1 MAGIP
6 MAPDAPHVQGFW
18 SAVRDVVRCN
28 RKDGKRWQCAR
39 EVVPGQK
46 YCERHVGRGRSRPKR
61 SAENYSASSEVAA
74 TSSLGAIS
82 SISMAVAAGQGGPLH
97 VAYNSIQAS
106 TSPND
111 PRNHHMIPSPAA
123 VMLPSCFEKVARVK
137 VLYDRVRSNFPYF
150 DAFTG
155 KNHPIFMENAGGSQ
169 VPRVVIDAISNY
181 MRASYVQVG
190 AGYDLSNRATET
202 IKSAHNHMK
211 TFTNAHG
218 VGEVVFGASTS
229 QMLTNLSYCYSHLL
243 AEGDEIIVHEAN
255 HEANSGP
262 WLRMAVRCG
271 LTVKWWRV
279 NYDTFESELE
289 ALAALLS
296 PRTRI
301 VAVAHVSNI
310 LGEVLDLER
319 VVKLVKTRVGD
330 SVRVVADGVAYA
342 PHRAVDVA
350 KWAVDWYVFS
360 SYKVYGPHMAVLYG
374 SHDAFL
380 DVKDYSPNWDFIGD
394 DDVTKQFELGGP
406 NHEACAGVIALTQ
419 YLGVLA
425 RVGEAFTL
433 SLEGGGGAG
442 AKEKQE
448 VVACQA
454 EAAGGGGGGGGAG
467 VLMKL
472 EDSSIALAA
481 RVDSADAS
489 SSPGATA
496 DVSMKAFN
504 GDLQPPVSE
513 IFLESM
519 TSSLRDWDLAL
530 QGTSFGQEALNF
542 GGKVSTR
549 LDRVVVEAAYD
560 TIVLLE
566 QPLQEK
572 LLAFLRSRQDVIIL
586 GPVSSEPE
594 FRVPTISFIHASKR
608 SPQIC
613 QELHSANFACRN
625 GHMYCY
631 RLISGL
637 VAHKKLT
644 VNSEED
650 GVVRISMVHYNTPI
664 EVARLISCL
673 QAIL

>member
-6 MAPDAPHVQGFW
+6 MSPEATHNVQGFW

-61 SAENYSASSEVAA
+61 PAQNYSASSEVAA
-74 TSSLGAIS
+74 SSSLGAIS
-82 SISMAVAAGQGGPLH
+82 SISMSAAAGPLH
-97 VAYNSIQAS
+97 IGYSNLQQAS
-106 TSPND
+106 PSPGD
-111 PRNHHMIPSPAA
+111 PRNNIMPSPPA
-123 VMLPSCFEKVARVK
+123 VILPSCFEKVARVK
-137 VLYDRVRSNFPYF
+137 VLYDRVRSNFPAF
-150 DAFTG
+150 DIFMT
-155 KNHPIFMENAGGSQ
+155 KNQPVFMENAGGSQ

-181 MRASYVQVG
+181 MKASYVQIG
-190 AGYDLSNRATET
+190 AGYDLSNRAGET

-218 VGEVVFGASTS
+218 FGEVILGPSTS
-229 QMLTNLSYCYSHLL
+229 QLLMNLSHCYSHLL
-243 AEGDEIIVHEAN
+243 CEGDEIILHEAN
-255 HEANSGP
+255 HESNSGP
-262 WLRMAVRCG
+262 WLRIALRYG

-289 ALAALLS
+289 SLAALVT

-301 VAVAHVSNI
+301 VALSHVSNI

-319 VVKLVKTRVGD
+319 IVKLVKTRVGD
-330 SVRVVADGVAYA
+330 NVVRVVADGVAYA

-350 KWAVDWYVFS
+350 KWGVDWYVFS
-360 SYKVYGPHMAVLYG
+360 SYTVYGPHMAVLYG
-374 SHDAFL
+374 THDAFM
-380 DVKDYSPNWDFIGD
+380 DVKSYSPNWDFVGNEE
-394 DDVTKQFELGGP
+394 VTKQFELGGP

-433 SLEGGGGAG
+433 SLEGVHGKDKSQVTVARQNDGAG
-442 AKEKQE
+442 
-448 VVACQA
+448 
-454 EAAGGGGGGGGAG
+454 GM
-467 VLMKL
+467 MKL
-472 EDSSIALAA
+472 EDTPIAA
-481 RVDSADAS
+481 RVDNGVDAS
-489 SSPGATA
+489 SSPCGPGGMQDVTMKSCDA
-496 DVSMKAFN
+496 DIQPSVVSDIYM
-504 GDLQPPVSE
+504 D
-513 IFLESM
+513 SM
-519 TSSLRDWDLAL
+519 ASSLRDWDLAL
-530 QGTSFGQEALNF
+530 QGTSFGQEALSF

-549 LDRVVVEAAYD
+549 LDRVVVEAAFD
-560 TIVLLE
+560 TIILLE

-572 LLAFLRSRQDVIIL
+572 LLAFLRSRQDVVIV
-586 GPVSSEPE
+586 GPISSEPD
-594 FRVPTISFIHASKR
+594 FRVPTISFIHVSKR
-608 SPQIC
+608 SSQIC
-613 QELHSANFACRN
+613 HELHTANFACRN
-625 GHMYCY
+625 GHLGSY

-644 VNSEED
+644 VNNEEE

-664 EVARLISCL
+664 EVARLIGCL

>member
-330 SVRVVADGVAYA
+330 SVVRVVADGVAYA

-350 KWAVDWYVFS
+350 KWAVDC
-360 SYKVYGPHMAVLYG
+360 
-374 SHDAFL
+374 
-380 DVKDYSPNWDFIGD
+380 PNWDFIGD

-448 VVACQA
+448 VVA
-454 EAAGGGGGGGGAG
+454 
-467 VLMKL
+467 
-472 EDSSIALAA
+472 
-481 RVDSADAS
+481 VDSADAS

-504 GDLQPPVSE
+504 GDLQPP
-513 IFLESM
+513 
-519 TSSLRDWDLAL
+519 
-530 QGTSFGQEALNF
+530 GTSFGQEALNF
-542 GGKVSTR
+542 GGK
-549 LDRVVVEAAYD
+549 
-560 TIVLLE
+560 
-566 QPLQEK
+566 
-572 LLAFLRSRQDVIIL
+572 DVIIL

-625 GHMYCY
+625 GHI
-631 RLISGL
+631 RAIISESGRKEGWKQARKEAIGDMASCSHPWAQPL
-637 VAHKKLT
+637 A
-644 VNSEED
+644 
-650 GVVRISMVHYNTPI
+650 VRWS
-664 EVARLISCL
+664 
-673 QAIL
+673 ILHMKDPERRFTWLAELSRAEQS